1 MVIWTIPMNQ
11 RQSSTYYYQFH
22 TSAGTVRLIPE
33 PGGRYKVKLNDQ
45 NHGSYNNAEA
55 AAEGAS
61 RKMTFWAGDGNELT
75 DLGIPAELN
84 QWEKRKFTSP
94 ATGSDHPPGLE
105 ISQ

>member
-1 MVIWTIPMNQ
+1 MNQ

-33 PGGRYKVKLNDQ
+33 PGGRYKVKLNEQ
-45 NHGSYNNAEA
+45 NHGSYNSPEA

-61 RKMTFWAGDGNELT
+61 RKMTFWAGDGEKLT
-75 DLGIPAELN
+75 SLEIPAKLN
-84 QWEKRKFTSP
+84 EWDKRKFTSP
-94 ATGSDHPPGLE
+94 SRGSDQLPGLE